1 MYSTTKKRFKP
12 MRDTGYLVVWLLY
25 MFYRYTVVLY
35 TVTFVKESTFYTD
48 HEVFEAI
55 CVKNLV
61 SVVFLQLLHSRAQ
74 SMWLGFVSNRAGKD
88 RAWFTKRTN
97 SICFVVQVVQS
108 VEKPG
113 GTVVGFFKRLK
124 KEK

>member
-1 MYSTTKKRFKP
+1 MKCTAQRKKGLTDERHWLSGCVAIVHVLQIYSC
-12 MRDTGYLVVWLLY
+12 LVHSDV
-25 MFYRYTVVLY
+25 
-35 TVTFVKESTFYTD
+35 VKESTFYTD

-61 SVVFLQLLHSRAQ
+61 SVVFLQLLHSQAQ
-74 SMWLGFVSNRAGKD
+74 SMWFGFYQTELV
-88 RAWFTKRTN
+88 RTGRGYKTTE
-97 SICFVVQVVQS
+97 SVCFVVQVVQS

-113 GTVVGFFKRLK
+113 GTVVGFSEVK